1 MRRVWL
7 IGGMVVAIAGLE
19 AGTTGMAMANN
30 AQGFDALENFSP
42 GSEEGRNLLQMS
54 DMELGSVV
62 GGDASNPLETMRV
75 SLDDALTRQVNQILT
90 QALTGQRGN
99 QSVTSTNESNTNVE
113 QGGRDVT
120 VQQTQTSTQ
129 SNGPQRTNNNN
140 QLNSLQEALHVTVK
154 SQADGTTRVV
164 IQQGVQTSTIIVPF
178 TISSHTL
185 LNSIPFQALVSVGQ
199 NVVQGIHELSGPVL
213 GNPSSLLRRH

>member
-30 AQGFDALENFSP
+30 DQEFDALVSFSP

-62 GGDASNPLETMRV
+62 GGDASNPLQTMTV
-75 SLDDALTRQVNQILT
+75 SLNDGLTTQVHQILT

-99 QSVTSTNESNTNVE
+99 QSVSSTNESITNVE

-129 SNGPQRTNNNN
+129 SNGPQSNNN
-140 QLNSLQEALHVTVK
+140 QLNSLQQALHVTVK

-178 TISSHTL
+178 TISAHTL
-185 LNSIPFQALVSVGQ
+185 MNSIPFQALVSVGQ
-199 NVVQGIHELSGPVL
+199 DIVQGIHQLSGPVL
-213 GNPSSLLRRH
+213 GNPSSLLRGH

>member
-30 AQGFDALENFSP
+30 DQGFDALVSFSP
-42 GSEEGRNLLQMS
+42 GSEEGRNLLEMS

-62 GGDASNPLETMRV
+62 GGDASNPLQTMTV
-75 SLDDALTRQVNQILT
+75 SLNDGLTTQVHQILT

-99 QSVTSTNESNTNVE
+99 QSVSSTNESITNVE

-129 SNGPQRTNNNN
+129 SNGPQSNNN
-140 QLNSLQEALHVTVK
+140 QLNSLQQALHVTVN

-178 TISSHTL
+178 TISAHTL
-185 LNSIPFQALVSVGQ
+185 MNSIPFQALVSVGQ
-199 NVVQGIHELSGPVL
+199 DIVQGIHQFSGPVL
-213 GNPSSLLRRH
+213 GNPSSLLWRH